1 MSEPD
6 DDLTCREVVERFT
19 EYLDGAS
26 TAGGRERIERH
37 LAECLGCTRVLAQFR
52 TTIEITG
59 KLPEDPVPRDQR
71 EATRHFFLRWRETA
85 SGRS

>member
-52 TTIEITG
+52 TTIEIIRTPRG
-59 KLPEDPVPRDQR
+59 RMSSDRLLRRHTAAGVRSATEEDVD
-71 EATRHFFLRWRETA
+71 
-85 SGRS
+85 